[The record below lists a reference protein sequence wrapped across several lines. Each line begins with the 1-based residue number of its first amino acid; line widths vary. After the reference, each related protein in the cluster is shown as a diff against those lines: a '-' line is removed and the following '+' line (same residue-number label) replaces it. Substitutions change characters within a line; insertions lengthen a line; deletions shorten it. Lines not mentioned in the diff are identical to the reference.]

1 MSSRSEFPDAD
12 FRRYCNIAESNPQK
26 LNMSFF
32 QKALSQYPY
41 SPYFCL
47 KLGGFYYDQND
58 LRKSKEIL
66 AKGLHTYE
74 SNVDMNKEYYN
85 SSPIE
90 NLKMELLTLKLHVL
104 EKLMAPAD
112 EMQAVLLGLKE
123 ELENNSQGNNE
134 EILHKLKKIAEK
146 HKISL
151 TKPQLRYKRSLDNV
165 PFPSDV
171 HEEARE
177 VFSLMESSNSQNFM
191 KEEGFPV
198 NLISMSWF
206 SRWKRFTN
214 FYLLSGEKYEDN
226 SMEFSQDI
234 EGNVRKPG
242 PINQDDIL
250 SKESMLIDPDKIK
263 NYCNMILR
271 AGLEEN
277 KDFLIV
283 PHKVWKYLYK
293 IYGGQEIKRF
303 IVSVNDDSNLTHVEL
318 FLKKVLFSYF

>member
-1 MSSRSEFPDAD
+1 
-12 FRRYCNIAESNPQK
+12 
-26 LNMSFF
+26 MSFF

-41 SPYFCL
+41 SPYFYL

-58 LRKSKEIL
+58 LRKSKETL
-66 AKGLHTYE
+66 AKGLQAYE
-74 SNVDMNKEYYN
+74 TNIEINKEYFN
-85 SSPIE
+85 SSPCD
-90 NLKMELLTLKLHVL
+90 NLKIDLMTLQLQVL
-104 EKLMAPAD
+104 EKLIAPVD
-112 EMQAVLLGLKE
+112 EIQAILWGLKE
-123 ELENNSQGNNE
+123 ELEKNPQENNE
-134 EILHKLKKIAEK
+134 QFLHKLKKIAEK

-151 TKPQLRYKRSLDNV
+151 AKPQLRYKRSLDNV

-171 HEEARE
+171 HEEAQD
-177 VFSLMESSNSQNFM
+177 VYTLMESSNSQNFM

-198 NLISMSWF
+198 NIISMSWF
-206 SRWKRFTN
+206 SRWKKFSS
-214 FYLLSGEKYEDN
+214 FHSLSGEKYEEN

-234 EGNVRKPG
+234 EGNIRKPG

-271 AGLEEN
+271 PGLEEN

-318 FLKKVLFSYF
+318 FLKKVLSFRYFQVSFKKKYIYFRFRLM